1 VVPLLFY
8 LRLVGFTVGALVYLF
23 LLALIIGHRRP
34 RLFERLLF
42 FLMLSLFLLYCG
54 GLLEMNARV
63 QYGSPPEAT
72 RYLYLSL
79 TALGS
84 LFLIPLV
91 GHTHF
96 EYARQTRRVPLP
108 RAYWGAV
115 ILLYLVP
122 FVEIGALLIRSH
134 QLNLV
139 SPVSQFLSFQNY
151 NLVPSLAF
159 CSFLGAILQIGC
171 VRRARELS
179 ERHLFQWLFSIASLL
194 TIVLIALNALEAGP
208 PMRTEI
214 LTTVA
219 IVAGIFPGALV
230 AYFALRHNFLE
241 FGAQRNLVYALSA
254 TFLGLLYLAL
264 VRRISGWLEPIL
276 PPEATAS
283 ILLFVLIF
291 LFEPVERLI
300 GPALHRSIRQR
311 MDQIQRLMVEVQAE
325 ARNGDLEK
333 LFEFTARRLREAF
346 GLADLRISFPPPVNQ
361 KPFASPGGLGHVV
374 HVPIL
379 QNDVEIGTIEASSTG
394 AVLTGEVSA
403 ALQIVGEQLPA
414 AIDLCRLIGEKLR
427 LEREL
432 AERERFALVGQMAA
446 SISHN
451 LRNPL
456 SSMKTVLQ
464 VLLEKP
470 DLPQDV
476 RADCSLVV
484 AEVDRLSSKLGQ
496 LLQYAKPWL
505 RPAAGRQRVAA
516 MAAVEQV
523 ITLLSRD
530 AERRQVKLTLERLN
544 DESRGAGIETSVE
557 AQEAY
562 VCGSEEALND
572 IVSNLVVN
580 AIEALPRGG
589 SVKVS
594 VARREGRLIIE
605 VADDGPG
612 IPGDMQKKIFQPF
625 YTTKPS
631 GTGLGLSIV
640 ERRLAEM
647 NGSIHWESP
656 IHDSRGTRFIVS
668 IPLADTGAGGA
679 ARLA

>member
-1 VVPLLFY
+1 MPLLFY
-8 LRLVGFTVGALVYLF
+8 IRLVGFTVGALVYLF

-54 GLLEMNARV
+54 GLLEMNARM

-79 TALGS
+79 TAFGS
-84 LFLIPLV
+84 LFLLPLV
-91 GHTHF
+91 GHTHL
-96 EYARQTRRVPLP
+96 EYARQTRRIADR
-108 RAYWGAV
+108 RAYWAAV
-115 ILLYLVP
+115 IFLYLLP
-122 FVEIGALLIRSH
+122 FFAIGTVLILSYRWK
-134 QLNLV
+134 LG
-139 SPVSQFLSFQNY
+139 SPGFQILDFQIT
-151 NLVPSLAF
+151 NLVPTLAF
-159 CSFLGAILQIGC
+159 CAFLAAVLQFGC
-171 VRRARELS
+171 LRGKQDQD
-179 ERHLFQWLFSIASLL
+179 ERHLFQWLFAISSVL
-194 TIVLIALNALEAGP
+194 TVVFIALNWLEAGP
-208 PMRTEI
+208 PIRVEI

-219 IVAGIFPGALV
+219 IVTGILPGAVV

-264 VRRISGWLEPIL
+264 VRRISGWLEPVL

-311 MDQIQRLMVEVQAE
+311 VDQIQRLMVEVQAE

-333 LFEFTARRLREAF
+333 LLEFTARRLRETF
-346 GLADLRISFPPPVNQ
+346 GLADLRISVPQPVDQ
-361 KPFASPGGLGHVV
+361 IPFASPGGLGHVV
-374 HVPIL
+374 RVPIL
-379 QNDVEIGTIEASSTG
+379 QNDVEIGSIEASSTG

-470 DLPQDV
+470 GLPQDV

-484 AEVDRLSSKLGQ
+484 GEVDRLSSKLGQ
-496 LLQYAKPWL
+496 LLQYSKPWL
-505 RPAAGRQRVAA
+505 RPGASRQRVAA

-523 ITLLSRD
+523 IALLSRD
-530 AERRQVKLTLERLN
+530 AERRQVKLTLIRAGE
-544 DESRGAGIETSVE
+544 ESGGVVGQTSPE
-557 AQEAY
+557 AREAF

-580 AIEALPRGG
+580 AIEALPHGG
-589 SVKVS
+589 SVRVS
-594 VARREGRLIIE
+594 AARREGRLVIE

-612 IPGDMQKKIFQPF
+612 ISGDLQKKIFQPF

-647 NGSIHWESP
+647 NGSIRWESP
-656 IHDSRGTRFIVS
+656 IHDGRGTRFIIS
-668 IPLADTGAGGA
+668 IPLADSGTGAA
-679 ARLA
+679 ASLP